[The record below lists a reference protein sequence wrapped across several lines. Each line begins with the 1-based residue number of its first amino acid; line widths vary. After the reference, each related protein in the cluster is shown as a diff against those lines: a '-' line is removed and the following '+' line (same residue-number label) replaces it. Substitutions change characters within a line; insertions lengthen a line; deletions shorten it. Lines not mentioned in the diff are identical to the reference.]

1 MTSDPVVQKAGD
13 GSHGPAGPRPV
24 RVATQRDISAIHA
37 LVEAAYRGDS
47 AKRGWTHEA
56 DLLGGQRT
64 DTDELAGLIA
74 AAGSAILLAE
84 ADGRVLGCVH
94 VTARPGALAY
104 LGLLSVHPDAQAGGL
119 GRRLID
125 AAEHHA
131 ATMFGAEIMEMT
143 VIQQRPE
150 LIAWYERRGYR
161 RTGEQRPF
169 PLDDPRCG
177 IPITRE
183 LAFVVLAKRIGLA
196 EPMEPLSS

>member
-1 MTSDPVVQKAGD
+1 VAV
-13 GSHGPAGPRPV
+13 PADVP
-24 RVATQRDISAIHA
+24 ALHT
-37 LVEAAYRGDS
+37 LVEAAYRGDT
-47 AKRGWTHEA
+47 ARRGWTHEA

-64 DTDELAGLIA
+64 DPDELAALVA
-74 AAGSAILLAE
+74 APGSAILMAE
-84 ADGRVLGCVH
+84 ASGQLRGCVH
-94 VTARPGALAY
+94 VTARPDAMAY

-119 GRRLID
+119 GRHLIA

-131 ATMFGAEIMEMT
+131 ADVFGARMMEMT

-177 IPITRE
+177 IPTTRA
-183 LAFVVLAKRIGLA
+183 LAFVVLAKPIGPA
-196 EPMEPLSS
+196 